1 MKKNVTSVEAYDHN
15 YIVYCGYMW
24 MSDDV
29 CL

>member
-1 MKKNVTSVEAYDHN
+1 MKKISLAVETHLYH
-15 YIVYCGYMW
+15 YHLYCGYMW